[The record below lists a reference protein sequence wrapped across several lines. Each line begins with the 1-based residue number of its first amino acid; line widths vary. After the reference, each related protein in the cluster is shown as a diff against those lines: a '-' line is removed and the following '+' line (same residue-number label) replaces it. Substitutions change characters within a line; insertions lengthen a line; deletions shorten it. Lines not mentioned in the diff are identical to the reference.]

1 MNGKALLKKGSKRMT
16 SDYCPVSLTSIVCKC
31 MEKIGRQS
39 IIRYMKRN
47 NLFSK
52 KQYGF
57 ISGQSTLLQL
67 LAVLDKWTEAI
78 DMGHTIDCMY
88 MDYVKAFDT
97 VPHRR
102 LNI

>member
-1 MNGKALLKKGSKRMT
+1 
-16 SDYCPVSLTSIVCKC
+16 
-31 MEKIGRQS
+31 
-39 IIRYMKRN
+39 MKRN

-57 ISGQSTLLQL
+57 ISGRSTSLQL

-78 DMGHTIDCMY
+78 DMEHTIDCIY
-88 MDYVKAFDT
+88 MDYAKAFDT

-102 LNI
+102 LIYKLSKYGINNKTVSWIQNFLSNRI